1 MLTFKGIISAGW
13 ITKLIVVFY
22 IMFEWIV
29 IMIKQPAHLEFW
41 KSDSERRKRLEE
53 LWLFLIIGSGICF
66 WRQNNDLSKKKIIAT
81 LTKNRTSSNEKKPNN
96 VKKMLAA
103 QFFADVRM
111 TSQDCLVFCLAESRG
126 RKETKKNR
134 DGGKK
139 KERKVYQTRI
149 ERKSSNKR
157 CWLSPKSSTITI
169 QGRIE

>member
-1 MLTFKGIISAGW
+1 MNHKANCRFLHHVRVNCDYDKTASSSRVLKIWFWTAE
-13 ITKLIVVFY
+13 TTRRALIVSHY
-22 IMFEWIV
+22 RIWHLLLTP
-29 IMIKQPAHLEFW
+29 KQ
-41 KSDSERRKRLEE
+41 
-53 LWLFLIIGSGICF
+53 WLVE
-66 WRQNNDLSKKKIIAT
+66 KKIIAT